1 MPAAYWNLVH
11 IISDSCNS
19 AWVDISIVINPI
31 LQMTTLRL
39 REVTI
44 PKVMILSGWRC
55 CHNDSLLFTP
65 ISQQRT
71 LRPREVH
78 SPVGETFCCCGH
90 EQHVWLLSRVRLFA
104 IPQTVAR
111 QAPLSRG
118 FSRQEYWSGLPCPPP
133 GDPPFPGT
141 ELAALRSPASA
152 GRFFTASTTGKPL
165 HSPPWVSF
173 CDCLMGS
180 RKDALFALSVNT
192 VFLIK
197 FRSFVSFPNFS
208 PFHLTRTESR
218 K

>member
-1 MPAAYWNLVH
+1 MPATYWNFVH

-31 LQMTTLRL
+31 LQMTTQRL
-39 REVTI
+39 REVAI
-44 PKVMILSGWRC
+44 PKVMILSSWRC

-71 LRPREVH
+71 LRPREVTVLWARP
-78 SPVGETFCCCGH
+78 SVVVVTSSMFGCS
-90 EQHVWLLSRVRLFA
+90 VVSDSA
-104 IPQTVAR
+104 ITRSVAR

-133 GDPPFPGT
+133 GDPPDPGT
-141 ELAALRSPASA
+141 ELVALPSPASA
-152 GRFFTASTTGKPL
+152 GRFFTTSTTGKPL
-165 HSPPWVSF
+165 HSPPWVNF
-173 CDCLMGS
+173 CGCLMDD
-180 RKDALFALSVNT
+180 RKDALFSLSVNT

-197 FRSFVSFPNFS
+197 FSSFVSFPNFS